1 MTVEKKLS
9 LDNEELSTA
18 QQELALSLFD
28 AGVIQFDFEK
38 GWRLKLHEEHPDAP
52 LSPFYIDLRLL
63 QSRLEAKQKAVA
75 VLIEQA
81 RGLEYDYLAGIPLAA
96 VALTSSMADILGK
109 PQITPRTDE
118 KTHGQAR
125 KIDGLYE
132 KGKVALVVDDLVTRA
147 DSKLE
152 AIKILEDCGLLVKD
166 VVVVFDRE
174 QGGAKQ
180 LAEKGY
186 QLRAALKIKP
196 TLRFYPQVGK
206 ITQDQLNKILDYL
219 EAPLGK

>member
-1 MTVEKKLS
+1 M
-9 LDNEELSTA
+9 TA
-18 QQELALSLFD
+18 QQELALSLFA

-63 QSRLEAKQKAVA
+63 QSRLKAKQKAVVA
-75 VLIEQA
+75 LIDQA
-81 RGLEYDYLAGIPLAA
+81 RGLKYDYLAGIPLGAI
-96 VALTSSMADILGK
+96 ALVSSMADKLGK

-118 KTHGQAR
+118 KTHGQVR
-125 KIDGLYE
+125 KIDGVFE

-152 AIKILEDCGLLVKD
+152 AIEILETGGLIVKD

-174 QGGAKQ
+174 QGGDEQ
-180 LAEKGY
+180 LAKKGY
-186 QLRAALKIKP
+186 TLHAALKIKP
-196 TLRFYPQVGK
+196 TLRFYAKVGK
-206 ITQDQLNKILDYL
+206 ITQKQLTRVLDYL
-219 EAPLGK
+219 ANPLGK